1 MIAQLDSDNAV
12 ATALPQ
18 TCAERQA
25 SDQARRGAAAR
36 NRSARRRFVDPAT
49 CERQYSAPEMEFLD
63 AIQEYKRA
71 SGRMFP
77 TWSEVL
83 EVVHSLGYVKADA

>member
-1 MIAQLDSDNAV
+1 MTTHLDPS
-12 ATALPQ
+12 TALTP
-18 TCAERQA
+18 TRQEQRA
-25 SDQARRGAAAR
+25 SDQARRGATAR
-36 NRSARRRFVDPAT
+36 NQSGRRRFVDPAT
-49 CERQYSAPEMEFLD
+49 CERQYSGPEMEFLN

-83 EVVHSLGYVKADA
+83 EVVHALGYVKAQA